1 MAKQPKPWT
10 PGQERIGTVATK
22 VMSRVN
28 TWMLRRSKGKFGK
41 TLFIAGGAPVCLVTT
56 TGVKSGQPRTVALLY
71 MRDGNDIVIVASKGG
86 MSANPQWYG
95 NLVAD
100 PKVTIE
106 VDGTTIPMIARTAS
120 PEEKT
125 RLWPKLVE
133 VYKGFVEYQARTERD
148 IPVVICSPVAS

>member
-10 PGQERIGTVATK
+10 PGQERIGTFVTR

-41 TLFIAGGAPVCLVTT
+41 TLIGTKGAPVCLVTT
-56 TGVKSGQPRTVALLY
+56 TGVKSGLPRTIALLY
-71 MRDGNDIVIVASKGG
+71 MRDGDDIVIVASMGG
-86 MSANPQWYG
+86 MSHHPQWYG

-106 VDGTTIPMIARTAS
+106 VDGETIPMIARTAT
-120 PEEKT
+120 PAEKA
-125 RLWPKLVE
+125 RLWPMLVDM
-133 VYKGFVEYQARTERD
+133 YRGYAEYQARTERE